1 MDTVSSEITMIKS
14 TTRKYVK
21 VINAKDTNA
30 TKVIQE
36 NAFSSEN
43 MGAASLDL
51 FVLTNILQTWNKK
64 SKYA

>member
-14 TTRKYVK
+14 TTRKYVNL
-21 VINAKDTNA
+21 INAQDTNA
-30 TKVIQE
+30 TKDIQE

-43 MGAASLDL
+43 IGAASLDL

-64 SKYA
+64 SKY